1 MGSSFPSFQSFYQ
14 QEIPRDADCP
24 QHHRHDTSDGF
35 TGQEVSSALDPISQS
50 WSPFRPYTKLPISL
64 LKTGSGRWEIT
75 GRIVNF
81 TRPGTRLLSTQQ
93 QYLILLSD
101 DSGVIF
107 VRVLYPKPC
116 KFDLIFGQRITI
128 FATYITSSHGSEP
141 GYSPYVNFCT
151 TVSPGR
157 DGATHIIFHQDTAC
171 TEHDALLR
179 LPPPLHFQHHDNPP
193 DLISLR
199 SFISSGFDICDVQIL
214 LCVRSVGPQKK
225 VQRRRREAAVDL
237 VEIGV
242 FDDTATAVLTLW
254 GDHVASAK
262 SFTPNE
268 TLLMISQPTCRSFAS
283 SNPNCP
289 TSQWLRTKISEISR
303 RDSIVTR
310 IPEGIWDG
318 ADIVSGTNTERI
330 VTIAEADHRVRQDP
344 ATDFTGRMRLIILE
358 QELTVNPRVLGS
370 LIDESGTLTAAGLA
384 WSNDAWTGL
393 FFGNAQDS
401 QLESDDIL
409 STMFKPSWEDL
420 SVLDILSLRE
430 VEDQLLCSRVNVVFG
445 WSSKLGRLCV
455 LGLQW

>member
-1 MGSSFPSFQSFYQ
+1 M
-14 QEIPRDADCP
+14 
-24 QHHRHDTSDGF
+24 
-35 TGQEVSSALDPISQS
+35 
-50 WSPFRPYTKLPISL
+50 
-64 LKTGSGRWEIT
+64 
-75 GRIVNF
+75 
-81 TRPGTRLLSTQQ
+81 
-93 QYLILLSD
+93 
-101 DSGVIF
+101 
-107 VRVLYPKPC
+107 LYPKPSN
-116 KFDLIFGQRITI
+116 FDLIFGQRITI

-179 LPPPLHFQHHDNPP
+179 LPPPLHFQPHDNPP

-199 SFISSGFDICDVQIL
+199 SFISSGFDICDVQVL

-242 FDDTATAVLTLW
+242 FDDTATAVLIFW

-283 SNPNCP
+283 SSTQGRPAAELSINYRSMVYIDPNCP

-318 ADIVSGTNTERI
+318 VDIVSGTNTERI
-330 VTIAEADHRVRQDP
+330 VTIAEADQRVRQDP

-358 QELTVNPRVLGS
+358 VNIMS
-370 LIDESGTLTAAGLA
+370 LWRKS
-384 WSNDAWTGL
+384 
-393 FFGNAQDS
+393 
-401 QLESDDIL
+401 
-409 STMFKPSWEDL
+409 MFCCAEW
-420 SVLDILSLRE
+420 
-430 VEDQLLCSRVNVVFG
+430 
-445 WSSKLGRLCV
+445 
-455 LGLQW
+455 